1 MPAVRNFLAG
11 KTGDDFFDA
20 GPESELSSDLAALTE
35 KIKALDKFITQDA
48 RFGKLSQLPEVSSS
62 APACG
67 HGEFEGSAFGKDCLL
82 QHHKVN
88 VHVASH
94 RV

>member
-48 RFGKLSQLPEVSSS
+48 RFGKLSQLPKFLLLRQLVAMENLKEVLS
-62 APACG
+62 ARIVYYNTI
-67 HGEFEGSAFGKDCLL
+67 K
-82 QHHKVN
+82 
-88 VHVASH
+88 
-94 RV
+94 